1 MLTSLYVTRLSLL
14 TDYSGII
21 DTPMLRA
28 SAATRGSEM
37 KLDHLSL
44 RRKGEAVEVAYL
56 MEFLLSDASA
66 YITGTCQSIDG
77 GWHC

>member
-1 MLTSLYVTRLSLL
+1 MLQQSASL
-14 TDYSGII
+14 
-21 DTPMLRA
+21 
-28 SAATRGSEM
+28 RGSEM
-37 KLDHLSL
+37 KLDHLAIA
-44 RRKGEAVEVAYL
+44 RKGQPLEVAYL